1 MGCHPNFDLV
11 YGVRLTELTSYNE
24 NTEIYTLQFKGKT
37 VEIEDLYEAEELFD
51 ELLSDINNPHSYSI
65 GIGIYRPHGDYH
77 SGEPEEYIFGV
88 KLWGMSGSCDT
99 VDEVNRGEK
108 RKDEVTDLIN
118 SINPDL
124 TLREFG
130 ILYMF

>member
-1 MGCHPNFDLV
+1 
-11 YGVRLTELTSYNE
+11 
-24 NTEIYTLQFKGKT
+24 
-37 VEIEDLYEAEELFD
+37 
-51 ELLSDINNPHSYSI
+51 
-65 GIGIYRPHGDYH
+65 
-77 SGEPEEYIFGV
+77 
-88 KLWGMSGSCDT
+88 MSGSCDT
-99 VDEVNRGEK
+99 VDEVNRREN